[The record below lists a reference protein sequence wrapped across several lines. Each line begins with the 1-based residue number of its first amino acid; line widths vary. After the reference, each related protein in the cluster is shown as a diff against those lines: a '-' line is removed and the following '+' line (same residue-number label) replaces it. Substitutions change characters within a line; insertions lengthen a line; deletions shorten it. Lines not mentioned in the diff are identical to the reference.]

1 MSKFSLR
8 YPYLIIVACLI
19 VCVVGVTS
27 LVKMPV
33 DLFPPIRIPV
43 VVVAT
48 FFNGMPPEQ
57 IETDITGRFERFFT
71 LASGVDHMESRS
83 LPGVSLIKIY
93 FQPGFDPDSAV
104 TSIANLATADLR
116 KLPPGTLPPV
126 VLKFDASSL
135 PVCLVTLKGA
145 GLSEAKLRDEGQ
157 YDVRNQIANVPGA
170 SVPQPFG
177 GKYRQI
183 MVYVD
188 PLKLQAHQ
196 LSVMDVVRTVNEA
209 NLILP
214 AGDVKIGP
222 YDYNLYANSQ
232 INSMSDINRLPL
244 KTVGNASVLVAD
256 VGKAQDAA
264 QIQNNIVRVDG
275 QPSVYLPVMKQGGDA
290 NTIAVVDGI
299 KEGVSHLLDVPRQLV
314 AKVVF
319 DQSVFVRS
327 AIENLIHEGAIGLL
341 LTGVMILVFL
351 GSMRAT
357 VAVFLSIPLSALAA
371 FIALSMGDSTIN
383 AMILGGLALAFSR
396 LIDNSVVV
404 LENIFRHME
413 MGESPEVAAERGGK
427 EVAIPVLAATL
438 TTAVVFFPVTFLYGV
453 SRFLFTALALSVVL
467 SLFASY
473 FVAMTV
479 VPLFCARLIKPH
491 QSHAEA
497 AGAAGHA
504 AGSGLAA
511 GGDTPTVAP
520 ARHSSGRDGASQ
532 SALHPA
538 HSKLRLPSGAR
549 FNTAFNRRF
558 TAMLDNYEG
567 SLARALVRPAA
578 TVLGITGIFVLS
590 LGLYPL
596 VGKAYFP
603 RTDPSQFVIDL
614 KAPTGTRLELTDK
627 LVDQVEQIVRQV
639 VPKNE
644 LKIIVSNIGTQPGFS
659 SMYTSNSGPH
669 TAFVQVG
676 LQDDHSLSSFQYMDR
691 VRAKLRKRLPELT
704 TYFQTGGL
712 VDAIVNLGLP
722 APLDVQV
729 SGSNL
734 EAAHEVATRIA
745 EQAHA
750 LRGVSDVYV
759 PQDIDYPSLKL
770 DIDRVRASELGLN
783 EKEVVG
789 NVITALTSNAMIA
802 PSYWVDPK
810 SGNDYLL
817 TVQYP
822 EDFIHSMADLT
833 SVPLRGSR
841 SMEPT
846 QLDTVSTLHHIE
858 SPTEVDHYQLR
869 REMDVYVSPSGED
882 LSRVISGVNR
892 IIHGIQLPQG
902 VRVTVR
908 GSAQAMQTSFS
919 SFGLGLILATVLVYL
934 ILVAQFQSF
943 IDPLLILLAVPTG
956 LTGVLAILYVTGTTL
971 NIMSLMG
978 VVMMV
983 GIVVSNSI
991 LIVEFT
997 NRLREEGRSL
1007 REAVSLACRVRLRP
1021 VLMTSLATLIGLIPM
1036 ALKLGTGSEAYAP
1049 LARAIIG
1056 GLAVSVVLTVYIVPA
1071 AYYLAHRRDEER
1083 RVSAAADGGPAAGP
1097 AA

>member
-1 MSKFSLR
+1 MSRFALR
-8 YPYLIIVACLI
+8 YPYFVIVFCLI
-19 VCVVGVTS
+19 TCVVGVST
-27 LVKMPV
+27 LARMPV

-48 FFNGMPPEQ
+48 FFSGMPPEQ

-93 FQPGFDPDSAV
+93 FQPGFDADAAV
-104 TSIANLATADLR
+104 TSIANLALADLR

-145 GLSEAKLRDEGQ
+145 GLNEARLRDIGQ
-157 YDVRNQIANVPGA
+157 YDVRNQIASVPGA

-177 GKYRQI
+177 GRYRQI

-222 YDYNLYANSQ
+222 YDYNLYVNSQ
-232 INSMSDINRLPL
+232 IDAISDLNRLPI
-244 KTVGNASVLVAD
+244 KTVGAASVLVAD

-264 QIQNNIVRVDG
+264 QIQYNIVRVDG
-275 QPSVYLPVMKQGGDA
+275 QPSVYLPVLRQGGDA

-299 KEGVSHLLDVPRQLV
+299 RRAVQNLLDVPKQLI
-314 AKVVF
+314 ASVVF
-319 DQSVFVRS
+319 DQSQFVRG
-327 AIENLIHEGAIGLL
+327 AIENLIHEGTIGLA
-341 LTGVMILVFL
+341 LTAIMILVFL
-351 GSMRAT
+351 GSTRAT
-357 VAVFLSIPLSALAA
+357 AAVFLSIPLSALAA
-371 FIALSMGDSTIN
+371 FIALALGDSTVN
-383 AMILGGLALAFSR
+383 VMILGGLALAFSR

-413 MGESPEVAAERGGK
+413 LGESPAVAAERGGK
-427 EVAIPVLAATL
+427 EVQLPVLAATL
-438 TTAVVFFPVTFLYGV
+438 TTAIVFFPVIFLYGV
-453 SRFLFTALALSVVL
+453 SRFLFTALALAVVL

-479 VPLFCARLIKPH
+479 VPLFCAHLLKAHAPTRQPLAPDTAAAAALAGADAGTLGRLT
-491 QSHAEA
+491 A
-497 AGAAGHA
+497 AG
-504 AGSGLAA
+504 
-511 GGDTPTVAP
+511 
-520 ARHSSGRDGASQ
+520 
-532 SALHPA
+532 
-538 HSKLRLPSGAR
+538 RL
-549 FNTAFNRRF
+549 FNERFNRRF
-558 TAMLDNYEG
+558 TALLDRYEG
-567 SLARALVRPAA
+567 SLARALLRPVA

-590 LGLYPL
+590 LGLYPF
-596 VGKAYFP
+596 VGKSYFP
-603 RTDPSQFVIDL
+603 RTDPGQFVINL
-614 KAPTGTRLELTDK
+614 KAPTGTRLELTDD
-627 LVDQVEQIVRQV
+627 LVAKVERIVREV
-639 VPKNE
+639 VPARE
-644 LKIIVSNIGTQPGFS
+644 LRILVSNIGTTPGFS
-659 SMYTSNSGPH
+659 SIYTPNSGPH

-676 LQDDHSLSSFQYMDR
+676 LTDSRSRSSFQYMDL
-691 VRAKLRKRLPELT
+691 VRRRLSSQLPLLS
-704 TYFQTGGL
+704 TYFQSGGL
-712 VDAIVNLGLP
+712 VDAVLNLGLP

-729 SGSNL
+729 SGSDL
-734 EAAHEVATRIA
+734 KATHAVAARIA
-745 EQAHA
+745 RAAHA
-750 LRGVSDVYV
+750 LPGVSDVLL
-759 PQDIDYPSLKL
+759 PQDVDYPSLQL

-810 SGNDYLL
+810 SGNDYML

-822 EDFIHSMADLT
+822 EGYIRNVADLRA
-833 SVPLRGSR
+833 VPLRGTNSGL
-841 SMEPT
+841 PT
-846 QLDTVSTLHHIE
+846 QLDTVSTIRHIQ

-882 LSRVISGVNR
+882 LSGVLQGVER
-892 IIHGIQLPQG
+892 IIQDLKLPEG

-908 GSAQAMQTSFS
+908 GSAQAMRASFS
-919 SFGLGLILATVLVYL
+919 AFGFGLILATLLVYL
-934 ILVAQFQSF
+934 LLVAQFHSF
-943 IDPLLILLAVPTG
+943 LDPLLILLAVPTG
-956 LTGVLAILYVTGTTL
+956 LTGVLLTLFLTGTTL
-971 NIMSLMG
+971 NVMSLMG

-997 NRLREEGRSL
+997 NRLRREGRAL
-1007 REAVSLACRVRLRP
+1007 RQAVSLACRVRLRP
-1021 VLMTSLATLIGLIPM
+1021 VLMTSLATLIGLLPL
-1036 ALKLGTGSEAYAP
+1036 ALKLGIGAEAYAP

-1056 GLAVSVVLTVYIVPA
+1056 GLAVSVVLTVFIVPA
-1071 AYYLAHRRDEER
+1071 AYYIAHRRDAQQG
-1083 RVSAAADGGPAAGP
+1083 AA
-1097 AA
+1097 